1 MGWEE
6 ELFTWTESARAR
18 VKFGVPELTATT
30 AATKHLSKSPE
41 QRRAMN
47 IFVNLAS
54 VETTP
59 LLAGLSTM
67 VTKLKEVVNLNF
79 SWGRNVSSH
88 QAFDEVR
95 MFSIYAGSCPEGE
108 VRMG

>member
-1 MGWEE
+1 MGWE
-6 ELFTWTESARAR
+6 ELFTWNESARAR
-18 VKFGVPELTATT
+18 RKFGVPELT

-47 IFVNLAS
+47 IIRNLAS